1 MYVSQSYGLKCLSS
15 PSKVLAWILRT
26 SALRLEEVVQ
36 EVSVE
41 PRPPQPCRSCWTDF
55 VNAEP
60 AAMPEK
66 EPAAPSPCRFIKQL
80 QPQVSDGEPR
90 PSLSAQKTSR
100 SPGPAPASSNRPP
113 RSCLALP
120 VLAPSVMLR
129 HLLPPLQ
136 LEPNSLASTPVI
148 PSLRFPRCPA
158 SPPWR
163 PPSPLAIS
171 LPPCPSQRRTQMNPS
186 AL

>member
-1 MYVSQSYGLKCLSS
+1 MV
-15 PSKVLAWILRT
+15 P
-26 SALRLEEVVQ
+26 

-55 VNAEP
+55 VNAELV
-60 AAMPEK
+60 AMHET
-66 EPAAPSPCRFIKQL
+66 EPAALSPCRFIKRP
-80 QPQVSDGEPR
+80 QPQVSDEGHR
-90 PSLSAQKTSR
+90 PSLSVQKTTR

-113 RSCLALP
+113 RSCLVLP
-120 VLAPSVMLR
+120 VLAPSAMFR

-136 LEPNSLASTPVI
+136 LQQNSLTSTLVI
-148 PSLRFPRCPA
+148 PSLQFPRCPA

-171 LPPCPSQRRTQMNPS
+171 LPLCPSQRRTQKNPC
-186 AL
+186 AQ